1 MSLVP
6 EPPKPNQEKLTGNL
20 SEDLPKAL
28 KQVNV
33 VEDFERLPQI
43 PCARNALMYGIAS
56 GAGIGCVRFMSAG
69 PKRAANWAVGTF
81 VFVSSVA
88 WTICRRERAKE
99 NQTMQAIIQTYPER
113 HARVARER
121 ALAAK
126 AAQDGTGPSAST

>member
-20 SEDLPKAL
+20 SQDLPNAF

-33 VEDFERLPQI
+33 VEDFKRLPEI

-56 GAGIGCVRFMSAG
+56 GSGIGCVRFMSAG

-88 WTICRRERAKE
+88 WTICRRDRAKE
-99 NQTMQAIIQTYPER
+99 NQTMQAIIQQYPER
-113 HARVARER
+113 HARVAKER

-126 AAQDGTGPSAST
+126 AAKEGSGTPSS